1 MTHLLLGL
9 QLLLRIFQQPE
20 RDGVRGFEI
29 INTRAQA
36 QVHTFR
42 RRGGEERTISKW
54 ARGSGEQSTECNV
67 LLLLLGLVKQIDA
80 ANDEL

>member
-1 MTHLLLGL
+1 MLGL

-42 RRGGEERTISKW
+42 RRGGGEERAISKW

-80 ANDEL
+80 ANNEL

>member
-36 QVHTFR
+36 QATHIQEEGG
-42 RRGGEERTISKW
+42 GGEDHQQMGSWIRRTKH
-54 ARGSGEQSTECNV
+54 
-67 LLLLLGLVKQIDA
+67 
-80 ANDEL
+80 